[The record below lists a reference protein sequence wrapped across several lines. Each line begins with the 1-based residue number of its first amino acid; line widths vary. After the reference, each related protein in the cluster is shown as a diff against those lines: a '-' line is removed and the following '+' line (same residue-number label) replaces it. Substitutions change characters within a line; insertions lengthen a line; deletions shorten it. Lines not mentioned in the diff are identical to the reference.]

1 MRGSVPVPGEESWI
15 FLIDSISESVIQRKL
30 RMPGRGSLS
39 HLFLTDWEFCLGG
52 HPELLPASQ
61 ETRCVFHSLD
71 CADKSIVYALES
83 AVIQWSRQVQLVLKR
98 ESSQPLRQGE
108 SPTPKAELDFW
119 KSRWVAGSRHPR
131 AGQAAQG
138 FLGTGRYTLF
148 RSFDSLPSF
157 LEPLS
162 VF

>member
-1 MRGSVPVPGEESWI
+1 MVIQIFSAQCIPAQMARPSGISLQDAGEPPNLEIIMYPCARQCFVPGEGSWI
-15 FLIDSISESVIQRKL
+15 FLIDPISESVIQRKL
-30 RMPGRGSLS
+30 RMPGRGRLS

-119 KSRWVAGSRHPR
+119 KSRWVAG
-131 AGQAAQG
+131 
-138 FLGTGRYTLF
+138 
-148 RSFDSLPSF
+148 
-157 LEPLS
+157 
-162 VF
+162 